1 MNNTHFKGYTFS
13 QLALGTVQ
21 LGMPYGI
28 SNTSGAPAPDESFR
42 MLQYAAEAGINTFD
56 TARQYGNAE
65 EVLAGYLSRAT
76 LPARVV
82 SKFKISAA
90 HAANLEAAWKEA
102 EQSVRESLRVLNIP
116 KLPVCLLHK
125 GIEPMEDL
133 MKVVPEILRRLKEE
147 ELIDIGGISAFY
159 PEDVA
164 YFLEEEEVEATQ
176 VPMNVLDQR
185 LITNGHLVRLQ
196 QHNKLVFVRSVFLQG
211 LFFMQDD
218 QLKGDLRKAAP
229 HLQQLRRLAAEAG
242 MSIAQLAFS
251 FIRDQPAVN
260 SIVIG
265 AVNTAQIAENVALLN
280 GPAIPEAIRPQLA
293 AAFSH
298 VEEVVLTPMMWNKQN
313 A

>member
-1 MNNTHFKGYTFS
+1 MNNTHFSGYTFS

-56 TARQYGNAE
+56 TARLYGHAE
-65 EVLAGYLSRAT
+65 EVLADYLSRAAM
-76 LPARVV
+76 PAQVV

-90 HAANLEAAWKEA
+90 HAANLEEAWKEA
-102 EQSVRESLRVLNIP
+102 AQSVRESLRVLNIP

-125 GIEPMEDL
+125 GVEPIEDL

-147 ELIDIGGISAFY
+147 GLIDIGGISAFY

-164 YFLEEEEVEATQ
+164 YFLEEKIVEATQ

-185 LITNGHLVRLQ
+185 LITSGHLARLQ

-211 LFFMQDD
+211 LFFMEDE
-218 QLKGDLRKAAP
+218 QLKGELRKAAP
-229 HLQQLRRLAAEAG
+229 HLQQLRRLAAEAD

-251 FIRDQPAVN
+251 FIRDQPGVN

-280 GPAIPEAIRPQLA
+280 GPAIPDAIRSKLA